1 MKLIQGFF
9 VQYLEGLLDIAY
21 GEDGAQAVVC
31 KGLIPHMYAGAF
43 FDDGAGG
50 WNGEMFDPQGESR
63 LFDIYIDNVKGIFF
77 TKQYV
82 RHELLDT
89 GSYIRYIFDRREGN
103 TWVGKWEHPDGTT
116 WGPSRCVITDVDE
129 KLFRSDVLDFL
140 KLFPVGEFDPDKVR
154 AYAEKS

>member
-9 VQYLEGLLDIAY
+9 VQYREGLLDIAY
-21 GEDGAQAVVC
+21 GEDGPQAVVR
-31 KGLIPHMYAGAF
+31 KGLVPHMYAGAV
-43 FDDGAGG
+43 FDDDAGS
-50 WNGEMFDPQGESR
+50 WSGEMMDPQGESR
-63 LFDIYIDNVKGIFF
+63 LFDIIIDDSSIRF

-82 RHELLDT
+82 RHELLGPD
-89 GSYIRYIFDRREGN
+89 RRIFYTFGRREGN
-103 TWVGKWEHPDGTT
+103 TWVGKWRYRDSAI

-140 KLFPVGEFDPDKVR
+140 KSFPVGEFNPDNVR